1 MARVGCWLAL
11 GGWAASLAAQQMPQ
25 DNWRYNQ
32 HQFSAPDPNQ
42 TLRSIAIGV
51 GGVYVGR
58 GDPATAVLQFQE
70 NGVFIRQFGSF
81 GSIRGIACDSAGNVY
96 VLDAT
101 NSTMTVSA
109 FDQNGAF
116 LRQWGSAG
124 TNDGQFGQSVDS
136 PTMLAVGTNDQIY
149 VCDPGNTRV
158 QVFDVQG
165 NFLRK
170 WGVAGS
176 LPGQFPANHPQSIA
190 ASPNGWFY
198 VSTGIYD
205 SSGNYIK
212 NLPQYYWVMSNGP
225 WWVTYNSSAMAISP
239 DGVFLGVVASWGSY
253 SQSILACWDVNNGGL
268 VAPYPA
274 TIFGFPNGTCKGV
287 AFNKRGD
294 ILIII
299 DKQVQ
304 ILEREYSSVQNPP
317 TPPAMPLPV
326 VLATAQR
333 TNTAWL
339 DIDFQI
345 TDADSSNVT
354 AAALAFLN
362 GGNTLSAAVPM
373 STFMEGTASNLG
385 TNVPSNTKLHFT
397 WNMGADWSVDFA
409 QVQVEVLAKDN
420 RNLMGFHW
428 ITVPSDGVNPAF
440 QVSSAPVPES
450 ELLSV
455 WYWFIATHNP
465 GITFANGNVTGVG
478 GAYDGQLL
486 ASSSDPNYYPYTG
499 SSTTSAGRAFA
510 YSQMNVRAITP
521 SEITRANA
529 GRYGFS
535 SVDANSVVKLP

>member
-11 GGWAASLAAQQMPQ
+11 GGWAASLAAQTMPQ
-25 DNWRYNQ
+25 DHWRYNQ
-32 HQFSAPDPNQ
+32 HRFSAPDPSQ
-42 TLRSIAIGV
+42 QLRSIAIGS

-58 GDPATAVLQFQE
+58 GNPATAILQFQE

-81 GSIRGIACDSAGNVY
+81 GAIHGIACDSAGNVY

-101 NSTMTVSA
+101 NSTITVNA

-124 TNDGQFGQSVDS
+124 TNNGQFGQVVSDA
-136 PTMLAVGTNDQIY
+136 TTLLAIGANDQIY

-158 QVFDVQG
+158 QVFDTQG

-176 LPGQFPANHPQSIA
+176 LPSQFAAGFPYAIA
-190 ASPNGWFY
+190 CSPNGGRIY
-198 VSTGIYD
+198 VRNRTTVEFD

-212 NLPQYYWVMSNGP
+212 EAPMAQ
-225 WWVTYNSSAMAISP
+225 VTLRPALAVSSDRIWMLEDTPSCTQPFFDENDTMVQQDGIAFSSA
-239 DGVFLGVVASWGSY
+239 
-253 SQSILACWDVNNGGL
+253 
-268 VAPYPA
+268 YPNSA
-274 TIFGFPNGTCKGV
+274 

-294 ILIII
+294 IFII
-299 DKQVQ
+299 DHDSWLTVS
-304 ILEREYSSVQNPP
+304 IYEREYSSVQNPQS
-317 TPPAMPLPV
+317 PPAMPLPV
-326 VLATAQR
+326 VLAVAQR

-339 DIDFQI
+339 DVDFQI
-345 TDADSSNVT
+345 ADADSSNVT
-354 AAALAFLN
+354 AAALAFSN
-362 GGNTLSAAVPM
+362 GGNMLSAAVPM
-373 STFMEGTASNLG
+373 STFMEGTATNLG
-385 TNVPSNTKLHFT
+385 ANIPSNTKLRFT
-397 WNMGADWSVDFA
+397 WNMGADWSIDFA
-409 QVQVEVLAKDN
+409 QIQVEVLAKDN

-455 WYWFIATHNP
+455 WYWLIATHHC
-465 GITFANGNVTGVG
+465 GLTFTSGTVTGQG
-478 GAYDGQLL
+478 GDFDGQLL
-486 ASSSDPNYYPYTG
+486 ASSDPNYG
-499 SSTTSAGRAFA
+499 SSTTLAGRFFA

-535 SVDANSVVKLP
+535 SVDVNSVVKLP